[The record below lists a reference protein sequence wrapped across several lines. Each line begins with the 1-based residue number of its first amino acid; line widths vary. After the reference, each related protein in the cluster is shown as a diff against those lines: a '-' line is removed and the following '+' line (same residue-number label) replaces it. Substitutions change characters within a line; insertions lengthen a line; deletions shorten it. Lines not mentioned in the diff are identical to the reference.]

1 MRPSEGPARVEAS
14 LNIFSEFR
22 PMSVSSI
29 SSQPA
34 PLPFNYLETNS
45 NTGPAAIVS
54 AVVTPDTSPG
64 DDASTAQPPAPPPL
78 PPGQGTRVDQ
88 LV

>member
-1 MRPSEGPARVEAS
+1 
-14 LNIFSEFR
+14 
-22 PMSVSSI
+22 MSVSSI

-34 PLPFNYLETNS
+34 PLPFNYLDTN
-45 NTGPAAIVS
+45 TQPAAVVA
-54 AVVTPDTSPG
+54 AVVTPDTSTT

-78 PPGQGTRVDQ
+78 PPGQGTRVNQ